1 MNINDYEDYKNLENE
16 FSKLKSR
23 FNEIYNENNE
33 LRFYNDKIHSYL
45 SNTKL
50 VLNDIDFN
58 IIESYVRETKLN
70 RINEKR

>member
-16 FSKLKSR
+16 FIKLKSR
-23 FNEIYNENNE
+23 FNKIYNENNE
-33 LRFYNDKIHSYL
+33 LRFYNDKIQSYL

-70 RINEKR
+70 RINEK